1 MKKADFIALVASKS
15 GLKKTEIERAL
26 EGITVVIRHN
36 VMEMNDP
43 IVLGDLGT
51 FKRQDSKARIG
62 RNPSDGSQVNIPARS
77 KLVFKARK
85 SA

>member
-1 MKKADFIALVASKS
+1 MKKADFIALVASNS
-15 GLKKTEIERAL
+15 GLKKTQVEEAL
-26 EGITVVIRHN
+26 DSIASVIRQQ
-36 VMEMNDP
+36 VMNNMDQ

-62 RNPSDGSQVNIPARS
+62 RNPSDGSKVNIPARS

-85 SA
+85 TA